1 MDLEMDY
8 SQDLFNHIKN
18 EIKRLK
24 QQMVEN
30 EEREVQDQRE
40 KRNSLSLIKRDLKM
54 LKYEKYLAKTI
65 SFDPEKIKN
74 IKERIIKLKETQQLV
89 KNYYAFYS
97 QTSFERDQSTYNLHN
112 KFTVLLRDLKLLTEP
127 YESIY

>member
-30 EEREVQDQRE
+30 EEREIQDQRE
-40 KRNSLSLIKRDLKM
+40 KRNSLNLIKRDLKM

-74 IKERIIKLKETQQLV
+74 IKERIIKLKETQQHV
-89 KNYYAFYS
+89 KNYYALYS
-97 QTSFERDQSTYNLHN
+97 NT
-112 KFTVLLRDLKLLTEP
+112 KF
-127 YESIY
+127 